1 MRQSIRRLFYVICL
15 LSACVASASAE
26 ELQEVVYL
34 KNGSVIRGTIIE
46 QVPNQSLK
54 IKTTDGNIF
63 VFKIEEVEKITK
75 EPVYQ
80 PKSNR
85 SNYSYGV
92 TDSTHAES
100 VQSRQ
105 YPVYDPY
112 GWEKAPRYRGFVG
125 ASTVIGFGD
134 CNLSRVM
141 LNTSHGVQIIP
152 ELFVGVGTGITAWFD
167 PNDYWEDN
175 TYTSIPVFANIRG
188 EIHNILRKNFSPY
201 LDVKLGYNFVDLQ
214 GLFFA
219 PEVGCHFYFGH
230 KKIGLGFG
238 IGYQLQQAKVTYY
251 YGYGYT
257 PYTYTENLNGIAISV
272 AFDF

>member
-1 MRQSIRRLFYVICL
+1 MRQIFKRFMMIVCFAMIG
-15 LSACVASASAE
+15 VVTMSAE

-34 KNGSVIRGTIIE
+34 KNGSIIRGTIVE

-54 IKTTDGNIF
+54 IKTIDGNIF
-63 VFKIEEVEKITK
+63 VFKIDEVEKITK

-92 TDSTHAES
+92 TDSTPAES

-105 YPVYDPY
+105 YPVYQEY
-112 GWEKAPRYRGFVG
+112 GWQKAPRYRGFVG

-141 LNTSHGVQIIP
+141 LHTSHGIQIIP
-152 ELFVGVGTGITAWFD
+152 ELFVGLGTGITGWFD
-167 PNDYWEDN
+167 PNNYWEDD
-175 TYTSIPVFANIRG
+175 TYTSIPVFVNIRG
-188 EIHNILRKNFSPY
+188 EIHNILQKNFSPY

-219 PEVGCHFYFGH
+219 PEIGCHFYFGH

-238 IGYQLQQAKVTYY
+238 IGYQLQQTKVTY